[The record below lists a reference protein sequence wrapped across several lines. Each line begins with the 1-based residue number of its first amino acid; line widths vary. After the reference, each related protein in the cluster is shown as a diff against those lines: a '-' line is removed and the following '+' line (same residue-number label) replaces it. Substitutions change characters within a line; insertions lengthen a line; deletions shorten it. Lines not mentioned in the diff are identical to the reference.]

1 MLDIDNY
8 QVEHRIRESPS
19 SDILRARRR
28 SDGRSVVLK
37 VLKGEPR
44 SEDLTRYRQ
53 EFALLRTLD
62 LPGVVK
68 AHGFEK
74 HSRTPFLILEDFGG
88 TSLDLLLE
96 QQGPLAP
103 LRFLELAIP
112 LAQALA
118 QVHDERIIHKD
129 INPSNVVFNAETG
142 VLKIIDF
149 GISTKLPREDPSI
162 RNPSVIEGTL
172 AYMSPEQTGRMNRS
186 LDYRTDFYSLGV
198 TFYELLTGQLPFP
211 TEDALG
217 LVHCHIA
224 KQPRAPHEVTREIPR
239 VISDIV
245 MRLLEKNAENRYQ
258 SALGLEADL
267 ERCASALRSTGHIE
281 PFALGR
287 DDASGLF
294 QIPQKL
300 YGREREVE
308 ALLRAFD
315 RICGDVAG
323 TPPDAGMLMVAGYSG
338 IGKSVL
344 VKEIYRSV
352 TRKSGYF
359 ITGKFDQFQR
369 SIPYSAVAEAFSD
382 LVRQLLTE
390 SASRLQRWK
399 QRISSAVGTNGRVI
413 ADVIPEIELIVGPMP
428 EMEKLGAT
436 EARNR
441 FDLVFQ
447 SFIRVFCRPEHPL
460 VLFLDD
466 LQWADSPSLALIE
479 NVMRDE
485 GSAHLLV
492 IGAYRDNEVDPT
504 HPLTMTLESLRS
516 EGVHIEEITLPP
528 LGLGHISRMLADT
541 LSSTMPEV
549 EPLASLVLHKTGGN
563 PFFAKQFLTVLFAE
577 GLLSFE
583 RQRWTWD
590 ISQIESMGITDNVV
604 ELMIGKLA
612 KLPEA
617 TRQALRLAACVGN
630 RFDLETL
637 AIISSEEAEDLFF
650 ALMSAVSAGLII
662 PTSKLEAHS
671 DGTLAIDLL
680 ILNFKFLHDRV
691 QQAAYATIEE
701 QQRKA
706 VHLQIGRL
714 LLASAGTDLDT
725 QIFDVV
731 EHLNLGAELVDER
744 EERDAHAELNLAAGR
759 KAREAMAHGPALQFL
774 QAGLRLLGDEGWTR
788 CYRLAFEL
796 HVGLVEVHYLNAN
809 MEEARRLSQ
818 QVLQHA
824 QTLLDRVEVYELQ
837 MMSLVAQNE
846 HAASI
851 DVAREAL
858 ELLGLTL
865 PREPEAM
872 AAMAEALRAEVEA
885 KVTSIEALADLPVM
899 EDPYQLA
906 KLRILVNTSAP
917 AYNALPALLP
927 AILWSQTKLCV
938 EHGNSPMAC
947 VAYVWQAII
956 VGGLYQ
962 DIDAAYRYGLLA
974 MTTLESFNARESKA
988 KIHNLFNGFVRP
1000 WKEHVRETM
1009 APMVEG
1015 FQSGMETG
1023 DIEFGLYSAIQYCNN
1038 LLHIG
1043 EPLESVARQRGH
1055 YHALAVRLRQHYH
1068 TDYFSVGNQV
1078 VLNLLGRSGD
1088 PCMLVGEVLD
1098 ETVRLPQWEADNNVT
1113 FAFISY
1119 HGKTVLNYLFG
1130 EHARAVQ
1137 MAEAAESYEQGGT
1150 GLFYGAVQT
1159 FYQSLALLAHHAALP
1174 PEAQRAA
1181 LAKVTRNQERMQA
1194 LAAHAP
1200 MNFQHKLD
1208 LVSAEQARVGGD
1220 VLEAMNLY
1228 ERAIHGAREQGFIQE
1243 EAVAY
1248 ELAAKL
1254 YLGMEHE
1261 EIAQAYMSKAYFAFA
1276 RWEAKAK
1283 LDHMRVAYPRL
1294 ISATARSTAP
1304 DPATS
1309 TTVTDNDLLDRLDMS
1324 TVLKASQAIS
1334 GQIVLGRLLEQILAI
1349 IMENA
1354 GAERGALIFER
1365 DQELRI
1371 EAIGSVA
1378 QGVQVLGSEAVAH
1391 SAALPVSLVQYVA
1404 RTGESVV
1411 LDDASTTGRFQQEPY
1426 VVEHAAKSVLCAPI
1440 VKQSRRVGILYLENA
1455 MVVGAFSPKRLDVLE
1470 VLSAQAAIS
1479 LENAQLYDTL
1489 EQKVDQRTAE
1499 LRAKNEELAHALD
1512 TLQRAQKQLVTQEK
1526 LASLGQITAGVAHE
1540 IRNPLNFIN
1549 NFSASSIELVDE
1561 LLEELETHRAAL
1573 PAEAVESIQEITGF
1587 ISDNLRR
1594 VSNHGERA
1602 NGIVTSMLMHAQ
1614 HSTGAK
1620 ERADVNDVI
1629 REAMRL
1635 VVHGV
1640 RADHQDF
1647 DLSVEEDYD
1656 TSIGE
1661 IDIVPEDIR
1670 RVVLNLANNACYA
1683 MRGKQQHDA
1692 SYRPLLRVS
1701 TRSLGDELDIHIR
1714 DNGPGIPESIA
1725 ERVFHPFFT
1734 TKPPGE
1740 GTGLGLSISHDI
1752 ITQKHDGT
1760 LRMESQP
1767 GDYTELVITIPK
1779 RARAGRPVAE

>member
-8 QVEHRIRESPS
+8 QVEQRVRESRS
-19 SDILRARRR
+19 SDIFRGRRR
-28 SDGRSVVLK
+28 SDGRPVILK

-44 SEDLTRYRQ
+44 REDLTRYRQ
-53 EFALLRTLD
+53 EFALLRGLD
-62 LPGVVK
+62 LPGVIK
-68 AHGFEK
+68 AQGFEK
-74 HSRTPFLILEDFGG
+74 HSRTPFLVMEDFGG
-88 TSLDLLLE
+88 DSLDLVLE
-96 QQGPLAP
+96 RHGRFAP
-103 LRFLELAIP
+103 LRFLEIAIS
-112 LAQALA
+112 LTEALA
-118 QVHDERIIHKD
+118 QVHHERIIHKD
-129 INPSNVVFNAETG
+129 INPSNVVLNLETG

-149 GISTKLPREDPSI
+149 GISTKLPREDPTI

-198 TFYELLTGQLPFP
+198 TFYELLTGTLPFP
-211 TEDALG
+211 SDDALA

-224 KQPRAPHEVTREIPR
+224 KQPPAPAEVVPEIPR
-239 VISDIV
+239 PISDIV
-245 MRLLEKNAENRYQ
+245 MKLLEKNAENRYQ
-258 SALGLEADL
+258 SAHGLEADL
-267 ERCASALRSTGHIE
+267 ERCAQALRAGEPIE

-300 YGREREVE
+300 YGREHEVE
-308 ALLRAFD
+308 TLLHAFD
-315 RICGDVAG
+315 RISGDVRG
-323 TPPDAGMLMVAGYSG
+323 TDPHAEILMVTGYSG
-338 IGKSVL
+338 IGKSAL

-359 ITGKFDQFQR
+359 ISGKFDQFQR
-369 SIPYSAVAEAFSD
+369 GVPYSAVAEAFSD

-390 SASRLQRWK
+390 SAPRLQRWR
-399 QRISSAVGTNGRVI
+399 QRNAEAVGTNGRVI
-413 ADVIPEIELIVGPMP
+413 ADVIPEIELILGPIP
-428 EMEKLGAT
+428 EIEKLGAT

-441 FDLVFQ
+441 FDLVFLR
-447 SFIRVFCRPEHPL
+447 FIHALCRAEHPL

-466 LQWADSPSLALIE
+466 LQWADSPSLALIA

-485 GSAHLLV
+485 STANLLV
-492 IGAYRDNEVDPT
+492 IGAYRDNEVEPT
-504 HPLTMTLESLRS
+504 HPLAMALDSLRGD
-516 EGVHIEEITLPP
+516 GVTIEEITLPP

-541 LSSTMPEV
+541 LSRTLQEV
-549 EPLASLVLHKTGGN
+549 EPLASLVLGKTGGN
-563 PFFAKQFLTVLFAE
+563 PFFAKQFLTVLFSE
-577 GLLSFE
+577 GMLSFE
-583 RQRWTWD
+583 RQRWVWD
-590 ISQIESMGITDNVV
+590 IAQIESMGITDNVV

-612 KLPEA
+612 KLPEG
-617 TRQALRLAACVGN
+617 TRQALRLAACMGS

-637 AIISSEEAEDLFF
+637 ATISGKPAEDLFF
-650 ALMSAVSAGLII
+650 ELMGAVSHGLII
-662 PTSKLEAHS
+662 PTSKLESHS
-671 DGTLAIDLL
+671 DGTLALDLL

-701 QQRKA
+701 EQRTA
-706 VHLQIGRL
+706 VHLQIGRIL
-714 LLASAGTDLDT
+714 LENAGGELDA

-731 EHLNLGAELVDER
+731 EHLNLGAELVTDR
-744 EERDAHAELNLAAGR
+744 DERDAHAELNLAAGR

-774 QAGLRLLGDEGWTR
+774 RAGLRLLSADSWQR
-788 CYRLAFEL
+788 RYRLTFEL

-818 QVLQHA
+818 EVLRHA
-824 QTLLDRVEVYELQ
+824 ETRLDRVEVYELQ
-837 MMSLVAQNE
+837 MMALVAQNE

-858 ELLGLTL
+858 ALLGVTL
-865 PREPEAM
+865 PRDPAEM
-872 AAMAEALRAEVEA
+872 ASMAEALRAEVER
-885 KVTSIEALADLPVM
+885 KVTSIEALADLPIM

-938 EHGNSPMAC
+938 EHGNSSMAC

-956 VGGLYQ
+956 VGGLYK
-962 DIDAAYRYGLLA
+962 DIDSAYRYGLLA
-974 MTTLESFNARESKA
+974 MKTLESFNARESKA

-1000 WKEHVRETM
+1000 WKEHVRQTM

-1078 VLNLLGRSGD
+1078 VLNLLGRAED
-1088 PCMLVGEVLD
+1088 PCVLVGEVLD
-1098 ETVRLPQWEADNNVT
+1098 ETVKLPEWEAVNNVT
-1113 FAFISY
+1113 FAFITY
-1119 HGKTVLNYLFG
+1119 HGKTLLNYLFG
-1130 EHARAVQ
+1130 NYARAVEL
-1137 MAEAAESYEQGGT
+1137 AEIAEKYEQGGT

-1159 FYQSLALLAHHAALP
+1159 FYQSLALLAHHATLA
-1174 PEAQRAA
+1174 PEAQQAA
-1181 LAKVTRNQERMQA
+1181 LAKVARNQERMRS

-1200 MNFQHKLD
+1200 PNFRHKLD
-1208 LVSAEQARVGGD
+1208 LVRAEQARVSGD

-1228 ERAIHGAREQGFIQE
+1228 EAAIHGAREQGFTQE
-1243 EAVAY
+1243 EALAY
-1248 ELAAKL
+1248 ELAARL
-1254 YLGMEHE
+1254 YLGLGRQ
-1261 EIAQAYMSKAYFAFA
+1261 EIAQAYMSRAYFAYS

-1283 LDHMRVAYPRL
+1283 LDQMRGAYPRL
-1294 ISATARSTAP
+1294 VFASR
-1304 DPATS
+1304 PAGQDSPTT
-1309 TTVTDNDLLDRLDMS
+1309 TTVTDDDLLDRLDMS

-1365 DQELRI
+1365 DHELFV
-1371 EAIGSVA
+1371 EALGSVA
-1378 QGVQVLGSEAVAH
+1378 GGVTVLGSEPVAR
-1391 SAALPVSLVQYVA
+1391 SPELPVSLVQYVA

-1411 LDDASTTGRFQQEPY
+1411 LDDASAAGRFQHEPY
-1426 VVEHAAKSVLCAPI
+1426 VVARQPRSILCAPI

-1455 MVVGAFSPKRLDVLE
+1455 MVAGAFSPKRLDVLE

-1479 LENAQLYDTL
+1479 LENARLYDTL

-1549 NFSASSIELVDE
+1549 NFSTSSIELVDE
-1561 LLEELETHRAAL
+1561 LIEELETHRAAL
-1573 PAEAVESIQEITGF
+1573 PAAAVASIQEITGL
-1587 ISDNLRR
+1587 ISNNLRR

-1620 ERADVNDVI
+1620 ERADINEVI
-1629 REAMRL
+1629 REAMHL
-1635 VVHGV
+1635 VAHGV
-1640 RADHQDF
+1640 HADHRNF
-1647 DLSVEEDYD
+1647 DLTIEEDYD

-1661 IDIVPEDIR
+1661 VDIVVEDVR
-1670 RVVLNLANNACYA
+1670 RVVLNLASNACYA
-1683 MRGKQQHDA
+1683 LRALQQRLPGH
-1692 SYRPLLRVS
+1692 RPLIRVS
-1701 TRSLGDELDIHIR
+1701 TRSLRDELEIRMR
-1714 DNGPGIPESIA
+1714 DNGPGIPEAIA

-1760 LRMESQP
+1760 LRLESQP
-1767 GDYTELVITIPK
+1767 GHHTELIITIPK
-1779 RARAGRPVAE
+1779 RARAGRPPAAV